1 MTSIKNLGTVMNE
14 VPGLPA
20 VITVDGEPGEIKR
33 IFIQA
38 KLKSGVSFENTGA
51 LAEFNKV
58 TFSTNTGSFSLSGP
72 KITDNSAA
80 VSFGPWLTNLLS
92 RTSEEFWKVPD
103 RVLYS
108 NIRIEPGEKLRIEIF
123 TNSQEVLGQRNSANG
138 DAQKGDITYIVKAE
152 IEDIHDDVKVDF
164 AANTSQKEFEAS
176 ELTDSGKTR
185 IDVKTDGQLV
195 QFVGVLVEKWV
206 PLETGPPEV
215 AAHWEPISETDNFGE
230 FIITAGDKQVLGEDY
245 LTLRTLSYSC
255 LKYPTALPEGVFI
268 HRILPNSFPY
278 SEIYSPNFGIN
289 AADLKIYV
297 KGVANNTVKYRFTVS
312 AVAYVQLMKVN
323 PGDN

>member
-1 MTSIKNLGTVMNE
+1 MNE

-20 VITVDGEPGEIKR
+20 VITIDGEPGEIKR

-38 KLKSGVSFENTGA
+38 KRRSGSPALDWTNSGA

-58 TFSTNTGSFSLSGP
+58 TFSTNSGSFSLSGP
-72 KITDNSAA
+72 KITDTTA

-92 RTSEEFWKVPD
+92 RTTEEFWKVPD

-108 NIRIEPGEKLRIEIF
+108 NIRVEPGEKLRIEIF
-123 TNSQEVLGQRNSANG
+123 TNDNTILGG
-138 DAQKGDITYIVKAE
+138 TTPVKGDITYIVKAE

-176 ELTDSGKTR
+176 ELTDSGKTK
-185 IDVKTDGQLV
+185 IDIKTDGKLV
-195 QFVGVLVEKWV
+195 QFVGVLVEKDVSGTW
-206 PLETGPPEV
+206 T
-215 AAHWEPISETDNFGE
+215 PISESDNFGE
-230 FIITAGDKQVLGEDY
+230 FIITAGDKQILGEDY

-255 LKYPTALPEGVFI
+255 LKYPSALPAGVFI
-268 HRILPNSFPY
+268 HRILPTSFPY
-278 SEIYSPNFGIN
+278 SEIYSPNYGIN

-297 KGVANNTVKYRFTVS
+297 KGVANNSTKYRFTVS
-312 AVAYVQLMKVN
+312 AVGYLQLMKVN